1 MSVMMDI
8 VGAAVLVGMLMLTVM
23 NINVNMNSET
33 YRTATEFHTQTEM
46 IQLARIFEFDVYKAG
61 YFVAKPAIVAAD
73 TSYLKFRTNLLNTA
87 GARDSIEYIL
97 GTAVTSS
104 QNPNDRHLLRIEN
117 VSTVS
122 ISYSVTRFLLTYYD
136 SRDSILATP
145 VTGARLDS
153 IRSIRINLSLE
164 SPSIID
170 GSYAGA
176 FYEKLI
182 YPRNLQQ

>member
-1 MSVMMDI
+1 MSVMLDI

-23 NINVNMNSET
+23 NININMNAET

-61 YFVAKPAIVAAD
+61 YGVAKPAIIAAD
-73 TSYLKFRTNLLNTA
+73 SSHLKFRTNLLNVA
-87 GARDSIEYIL
+87 GARDSVEYIL
-97 GTAVTSS
+97 GTPVTTSP
-104 QNPNDRHLLRIEN
+104 NPNDKHLLRIEN

-122 ISYSVTRFLLTYYD
+122 ISYSVTRFKLMYYNG
-136 SRDSILATP
+136 RDSVMATP
-145 VTGARLDS
+145 VTGALLDS
-153 IRSIRINLSLE
+153 IRSIRIFLSLE
-164 SPSIID
+164 SPSLID

-176 FYEKLI
+176 NYEKLI